1 ECEVD
6 NGNCPYNS
14 VCSHD
19 AKTFATICSCKVGT
33 TNTGSKHK
41 LVCTDSCEVKN
52 GECDANAM
60 CSHDAATNAVKCT
73 CKTGY
78 ANTGSNG
85 HVTCTL
91 TAGRCVANVN
101 SKHVNTTSKTFQK
114 GTCPVSSNGRYG
126 WHFTTPDVSTL
137 FVSIECQFKTA
148 GRVTRMIQTPSTQ
161 HAYVYTPTHDTLLSA
176 TAVVHGS
183 MKSFSLQHV
192 CGD

>member
-91 TAGRCVANVN
+91 TAGRCVANV
-101 SKHVNTTSKTFQK
+101 
-114 GTCPVSSNGRYG
+114 
-126 WHFTTPDVSTL
+126 
-137 FVSIECQFKTA
+137 
-148 GRVTRMIQTPSTQ
+148 
-161 HAYVYTPTHDTLLSA
+161 
-176 TAVVHGS
+176 
-183 MKSFSLQHV
+183 
-192 CGD
+192 